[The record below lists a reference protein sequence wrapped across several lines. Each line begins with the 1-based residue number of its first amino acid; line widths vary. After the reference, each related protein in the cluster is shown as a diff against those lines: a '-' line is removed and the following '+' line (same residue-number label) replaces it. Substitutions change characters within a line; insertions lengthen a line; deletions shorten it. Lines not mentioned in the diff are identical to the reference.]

1 MRKPNYFNS
10 EGYPDPTSYF
20 AELHMMQEEQKRKEE
35 LYSFRPIVYING
47 SRALARKGA
56 RLMLIQTR
64 KSRKQ
69 SFLLAKRSFALSASG
84 SEAIN
89 FPIVYI
95 CSPYAG
101 DIKTNVKNARRYSRF
116 AVKKGYLPIT
126 PHLLFPQFLDDTN
139 LDEREIG
146 IHMELVLI
154 SKCVEVW
161 VFGERI
167 SEGMQREIK
176 RARWRGIKLR
186 FFSSE
191 LQEEIK

>member
-20 AELHMMQEEQKRKEE
+20 AELHMMQEKQKRKEE
-35 LYSFRPIVYING
+35 LYSFR
-47 SRALARKGA
+47 
-56 RLMLIQTR
+56 
-64 KSRKQ
+64 
-69 SFLLAKRSFALSASG
+69 
-84 SEAIN
+84 
-89 FPIVYI
+89 PIVYI

-146 IHMELVLI
+146 IHMGLVLI